1 MLQLAANHLDVAAIN
16 ESWLAKTA
24 RTPCLRWHYLY
35 LLMNMS
41 GLGGIPIEYMAAN
54 QMIDL

>member
-1 MLQLAANHLDVAAIN
+1 VLQLAVNHLDVAAIN

-35 LLMNMS
+35 LVMNMS
-41 GLGGIPIEYMAAN
+41 GLGKN
-54 QMIDL
+54 HDLARCSESDD